1 MQTVEIPMEELV
13 KIIRLQLETAG
24 RANLT
29 VTGCS
34 MLPMLRQYRDS
45 VTLAPISDQLKP
57 GDIALFQREDGRY
70 VLHRVI
76 SLTPEGY
83 RFCGDNQA
91 TPETVTQQQLV
102 ARVVRYHKK
111 GKERTLN
118 GLGYR
123 LYRWSRVR
131 LFFMRKYYIALRRK
145 LGCLRRRLMK

>member
-34 MLPMLRQYRDS
+34 MLPMLRQHRDS
-45 VTLAPISDQLKP
+45 VILAPISDRLKP

-76 SLTPEGY
+76 SLLPEGY

-91 TPETVTQQQLV
+91 IPETVTQQQLI
-102 ARVVRYHKK
+102 ARAVGYCKK
-111 GKERTLN
+111 GKEHTMN

-131 LFFMRKYYIALRRK
+131 LFFIRKYYIALRRK
-145 LGCLRRRLMK
+145 LGRLRRRLMK